1 MNQSQKGLINW
12 LLVVGVVILAVTPLV
27 LIRDS
32 EFGGADQQ
40 AQKVI
45 TEIQPKYKPWFTSL
59 FEPPSGEIESLLFA
73 LQAALG
79 AGVVG
84 YAIGLYKG
92 RSQPQNPKNKPAK

>member
-1 MNQSQKGLINW
+1 MNQSQKRLINW
-12 LLVVGVVILAVTPLV
+12 LLVVSVVILAATPLM

-45 TEIQPKYKPWFTSL
+45 TEIQPKYKPWFKSL

-92 RSQPQNPKNKPAK
+92 RSQPQKPEE

>member
-1 MNQSQKGLINW
+1 MNQSQKRLINW
-12 LLVVGVVILAVTPLV
+12 LLVVSVVILAATPLM

-45 TEIQPKYKPWFTSL
+45 TEIQPKYKPWFKSL
-59 FEPPSGEIESLLFA
+59 FEPPSREIESLLFA

-84 YAIGLYKG
+84 YGIGLYKG
-92 RSQPQNPKNKPAK
+92 RSQPQKPEE

>member
-45 TEIQPKYKPWFTSL
+45 TEIQPKYKPWFKSL
-59 FEPPSGEIESLLFA
+59 FEPPSREIESLLFA

-84 YAIGLYKG
+84 YGIGLYKG